1 MSPPPPVAPG
11 GADPGAPRYAAA
23 TDIGLVRSNNEDAY
37 LLAPPLFAVAD
48 GMGGHR
54 GGEVASEEAIRTLS
68 QEAAHDGD
76 SLVAAVHAAN
86 KAVYTRA
93 SNSPDLAGMGTTMTA
108 MLATSGSV
116 QIVHVG
122 DSRAYL
128 LRDGRLRRVTQ
139 DHTVV
144 DRLAREGK
152 ISAAEVGHHPQRSV
166 LERALG
172 VGPDVDVDV
181 QLIDVHPGDRL
192 LLCTDGLSS
201 MISDGEI
208 HSALEEEPDLK
219 KASERLV
226 AEALKAGGKDN
237 VTAVI
242 VDFPGE
248 DGPAPV
254 DPNKTARY
262 PVSSFTTQIPPEGRF
277 GGGPEG
283 RPEGRRRVPP
293 GGGGLLSS
301 PSMAPTAAI
310 PGLARGRGGPPGPGR
325 PAGPSASSKVPPR
338 SRPDPGEQPSARLP
352 RRSAGV
358 RALIW
363 VAVVVPL
370 VVIGLLAGWF
380 GLRSSWYVGV
390 SKGYVAIFQGVPG
403 SFAGIKMSSLASSTS
418 VPTALLPQDYQ
429 RRVQQ
434 GITASGKQDAER
446 IARNLR
452 QLEAS
457 PSPSPVVSPGVAPSG
472 SPSPGAATPGPT
484 P

>member
-1 MSPPPPVAPG
+1 MSPPEQGGTEPGPPQ
-11 GADPGAPRYAAA
+11 YAAT

-68 QEAAHDGD
+68 QQAGHDSD

-86 KAVYTRA
+86 RAVYTRA

-108 MLATSGSV
+108 MLATGGAV

-152 ISAAEVGHHPQRSV
+152 ITAAEVGHHPQRSV

-172 VGPDVDVDV
+172 VSPEVDVDV
-181 QLIDVHPGDRL
+181 QLIDVHPHDRL

-208 HSALEEEPDLK
+208 HAVLEEEPDLK

-242 VDFPGE
+242 IDFPEG
-248 DGPAPV
+248 GAPLVV
-254 DPNKTARY
+254 DPNVTARY
-262 PVSSFTTQIPPEGRF
+262 PVSSFNPPSGLEGRR
-277 GGGPEG
+277 EG
-283 RPEGRRRVPP
+283 RRVPP
-293 GGGGLLSS
+293 GGGAALSS
-301 PSMAPTAAI
+301 AMGPVGI
-310 PGLARGRGGPPGPGR
+310 PGLPRAGAGSRAADRSPGAGGPGA
-325 PAGPSASSKVPPR
+325 PATASSPARRSGPP
-338 SRPDPGEQPSARLP
+338 PAEQPPALLP
-352 RRSAGV
+352 RRSGGV

-363 VAVVVPL
+363 VAVVLPL
-370 VVIGLLAGWF
+370 VVIGLLAAWF
-380 GLRSSWYVGV
+380 GLRNSWYVGT
-390 SKGYVAIFQGVPG
+390 SGGHVAIFRGVPG
-403 SFAGIKMSSLASSTS
+403 SFAGIKMSSLARSTS
-418 VPTALLPQDYQ
+418 VSTALLPQDYQ

-434 GITASGKQDAER
+434 GITASGRQDAER
-446 IARNLR
+446 IASNLR
-452 QLEAS
+452 QLQAS
-457 PSPSPVVSPGVAPSG
+457 PTPSPSPVVSPGVAPGGLSSSSSPG
-472 SPSPGAATPGPT
+472 SPAGTPAPT